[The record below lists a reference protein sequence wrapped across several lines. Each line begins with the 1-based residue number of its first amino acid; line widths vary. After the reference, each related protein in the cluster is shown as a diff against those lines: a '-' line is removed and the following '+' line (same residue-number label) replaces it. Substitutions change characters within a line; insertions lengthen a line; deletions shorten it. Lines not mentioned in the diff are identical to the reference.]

1 MPRWKSIENRKA
13 FKATQPVPVFSAKDR
28 EVFKAL
34 YDEVKAERSKQN
46 KLQAALAQQQ
56 AMQEQRAK
64 ELAQKEL
71 EREMEKEMEE
81 LFGLPDAE
89 DEKERQTPFVPEH
102 VQRLAQKRI
111 LTTGEL
117 RALQD
122 EHRKPIAKME
132 KH

>member
-1 MPRWKSIENRKA
+1 MENRKA

-34 YDEVKAERSKQN
+34 YDEVKAERSKQK

-71 EREMEKEMEE
+71 EKEMEKEMEE

-89 DEKERQTPFVPEH
+89 DEKERQPAAGAAAPQQSQSVS
-102 VQRLAQKRI
+102 VYRRKRYGLI
-111 LTTGEL
+111 EASLL
-117 RALQD
+117 
-122 EHRKPIAKME
+122 H
-132 KH
+132 